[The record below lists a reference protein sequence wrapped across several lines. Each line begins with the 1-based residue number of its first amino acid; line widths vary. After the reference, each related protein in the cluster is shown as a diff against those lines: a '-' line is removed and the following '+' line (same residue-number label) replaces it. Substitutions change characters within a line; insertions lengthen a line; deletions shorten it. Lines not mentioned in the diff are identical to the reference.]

1 MPDIDPRGQ
10 RFAAA
15 LTSLVLSIALVLSSG
30 RLVAVQAA
38 VFAIGALAGPHRS
51 PYALLF
57 RVLIR
62 PRIGP
67 PRELEPAAPPRFAQ
81 GVGLGF
87 ALLGATGYLAG
98 WTVVGT
104 VATGFAL
111 GAAFL
116 NATVGLCLG
125 CEVYLLARRALAT
138 VLSYRKLANSPLV
151 PKEIR

>member
-10 RFAAA
+10 A
-15 LTSLVLSIALVLSSG
+15 LRGRSLSLVLSVALVLSSG
-30 RLVAVQAA
+30 WLVRPGRRLRYRRLPDRTAA
-38 VFAIGALAGPHRS
+38 

-57 RVLIR
+57 RALIR

-67 PRELEPAAPPRFAQ
+67 LRARTRRPAALRP
-81 GVGLGF
+81 GVGPGSHCWERP
-87 ALLGATGYLAG
+87 ATWPAWTVLGA
-98 WTVVGT
+98 

-125 CEVYLLARRALAT
+125 CEVSSCSAAAHWPPSGPT
-138 VLSYRKLANSPLV
+138 ANPRI
-151 PKEIR
+151 PH